1 MDSQNLY
8 WMFSEEYKDIDLNQV
23 SKIFLKNG
31 TILELNNNQNNFQYE
46 NKNDSMNANYNNNY
60 VYSDNQTSE
69 ISNEENLNNKIIPSR
84 NEEVIYSNP
93 VENEQKV
100 LIPVKGNNNNLNSQE
115 KENEDHVQNFAF
127 ESVPQKKYNYKP
139 YKEPRR
145 KHQMGKQ

>member
-31 TILELNNNQNNFQYE
+31 TILELNNNPNNFQPE
-46 NKNDSMNANYNNNY
+46 NKNDSINTNYNNIY

-69 ISNEENLNNKIIPSR
+69 ISNEDNFNRKIITNR
-84 NEEVIYSNP
+84 NDEVIYSQP

-100 LIPVKGNNNNLNSQE
+100 LTLEKENNSNIVE
-115 KENEDHVQNFAF
+115 KENEAFIQNFAF

-139 YKEPRR
+139 YKQSKR
-145 KHQMGKQ
+145 KHQLGK

>member
-31 TILELNNNQNNFQYE
+31 TILELNNNPNNFQPE
-46 NKNDSMNANYNNNY
+46 TKNDNINVNYNNNY

-69 ISNEENLNNKIIPSR
+69 ISNEDNFNRKIIINR
-84 NEEVIYSNP
+84 NEEVIYSKP

-100 LIPVKGNNNNLNSQE
+100 LIPVKENNNNFVE
-115 KENEDHVQNFAF
+115 KENESNVQNFAF

-139 YKEPRR
+139 YKQPRR
-145 KHQMGKQ
+145 KHQLGKQ

>member
-31 TILELNNNQNNFQYE
+31 TILELNNNENNFQPE
-46 NKNDSMNANYNNNY
+46 NKNDSISANYNNNY

-69 ISNEENLNNKIIPSR
+69 ISNECNFNRKIITNR
-84 NEEVIYSNP
+84 NDEVIYSQP

-100 LIPVKGNNNNLNSQE
+100 LIPAKENNNNIVE
-115 KENEDHVQNFAF
+115 KENEAFIQNFAF

-139 YKEPRR
+139 YKQPKR
-145 KHQMGKQ
+145 KHQLRK

>member
-31 TILELNNNQNNFQYE
+31 TILELSNNPNNFQPE
-46 NKNDSMNANYNNNY
+46 TKNDNINVNYNNNY

-69 ISNEENLNNKIIPSR
+69 ISNEDNFNRKIIINR
-84 NEEVIYSNP
+84 NEEVIYSKP

-100 LIPVKGNNNNLNSQE
+100 LIPVKENNNNFVE
-115 KENEDHVQNFAF
+115 KENESNVQNFAF

-139 YKEPRR
+139 YKQPRR
-145 KHQMGKQ
+145 KHQLGKQ

>member
-31 TILELNNNQNNFQYE
+31 TILELSNNPNNFQPDT
-46 NKNDSMNANYNNNY
+46 KNDNINVNYNNNY

-69 ISNEENLNNKIIPSR
+69 ISNEDNFNRKIIINR
-84 NEEVIYSNP
+84 NEEVIYSKP

-100 LIPVKGNNNNLNSQE
+100 LIPVKENNNNFVE
-115 KENEDHVQNFAF
+115 KENESNVQNFAF

-139 YKEPRR
+139 YKQPRR
-145 KHQMGKQ
+145 KHQLGKQ

>member
-31 TILELNNNQNNFQYE
+31 TILELSNNQNNFQPDT
-46 NKNDSMNANYNNNY
+46 KNDNINVNYNNNY

-69 ISNEENLNNKIIPSR
+69 ISNEDNFNRKIIINR
-84 NEEVIYSNP
+84 NEEVIYSKP

-100 LIPVKGNNNNLNSQE
+100 LIPIKENNNNFVE
-115 KENEDHVQNFAF
+115 KENESNVQNFAF

-139 YKEPRR
+139 YKQPKR
-145 KHQMGKQ
+145 KHQLRK

>member
-31 TILELNNNQNNFQYE
+31 TILELNNNPNNFQPE
-46 NKNDSMNANYNNNY
+46 TKNDNINVNYNNNY

-69 ISNEENLNNKIIPSR
+69 ISNEDNFNKKIIINR
-84 NEEVIYSNP
+84 NEEVIYSKP

-100 LIPVKGNNNNLNSQE
+100 LIPVKENNNNFVE
-115 KENEDHVQNFAF
+115 KENESNVQNFAF

-139 YKEPRR
+139 YKQPRR
-145 KHQMGKQ
+145 KHQLGKQ

>member
-1 MDSQNLY
+1 MDSQNIY

-31 TILELNNNQNNFQYE
+31 TILELNNNPNNFQPE
-46 NKNDSMNANYNNNY
+46 TKNDNINVNYNNNY

-69 ISNEENLNNKIIPSR
+69 ISNEDNFNRKIITNR
-84 NEEVIYSNP
+84 NYEVIYSKP

-100 LIPVKGNNNNLNSQE
+100 LIPAKENNNNIVE
-115 KENEDHVQNFAF
+115 KENEAFIQNFAF

-139 YKEPRR
+139 YKQPRR
-145 KHQMGKQ
+145 KHQLGKQ

>member
-31 TILELNNNQNNFQYE
+31 TILELNNNPNNFQPE
-46 NKNDSMNANYNNNY
+46 TKNDNINVNYNNNY

-69 ISNEENLNNKIIPSR
+69 ISNEDNFNRKIIINR
-84 NEEVIYSNP
+84 NEEVIYSKP

-100 LIPVKGNNNNLNSQE
+100 LIPVKENNNNFVE
-115 KENEDHVQNFAF
+115 KENESNVQNFAF
-127 ESVPQKKYNYKP
+127 ESIPQKKYNYKP
-139 YKEPRR
+139 YKQPRR
-145 KHQMGKQ
+145 KHQLGKQ

>member
-31 TILELNNNQNNFQYE
+31 TILELSNNPNNFQPE
-46 NKNDSMNANYNNNY
+46 TKNDNINVNYNNNY

-69 ISNEENLNNKIIPSR
+69 ISNEDNFNRKIIINR
-84 NEEVIYSNP
+84 NEEVIYSKP

-100 LIPVKGNNNNLNSQE
+100 LIPVKENNNNFVE
-115 KENEDHVQNFAF
+115 KENESNVQNFAF
-127 ESVPQKKYNYKP
+127 ESIPQKKYNYKP
-139 YKEPRR
+139 YKQPRR
-145 KHQMGKQ
+145 KHQLGKQ

>member
-31 TILELNNNQNNFQYE
+31 TILELSNNQNNFQPE
-46 NKNDSMNANYNNNY
+46 TKNDNINVNYNNNY

-69 ISNEENLNNKIIPSR
+69 ISNEDNFNRKIIINR
-84 NEEVIYSNP
+84 NEEVIYSKP

-100 LIPVKGNNNNLNSQE
+100 LIPVKENNNNFVE
-115 KENEDHVQNFAF
+115 KENESNVQNFAF

-139 YKEPRR
+139 YKQPRR
-145 KHQMGKQ
+145 KHQLGKQ

>member
-31 TILELNNNQNNFQYE
+31 TILELSNNQNNFQPE
-46 NKNDSMNANYNNNY
+46 TKNDNINVNYNNNY

-69 ISNEENLNNKIIPSR
+69 ISNEDNFNRKIIINR
-84 NEEVIYSNP
+84 NEEVIYSKP
-93 VENEQKV
+93 IENEQKV
-100 LIPVKGNNNNLNSQE
+100 LIPVKENNNNFVE
-115 KENEDHVQNFAF
+115 KENESNVQNFAF

-139 YKEPRR
+139 YKQPRR
-145 KHQMGKQ
+145 KHQLGKQ

>member
-31 TILELNNNQNNFQYE
+31 TILELNNNPNNFQPE
-46 NKNDSMNANYNNNY
+46 NKNDSINVIYNNNY

-69 ISNEENLNNKIIPSR
+69 ISNEDNFNRKIITNR
-84 NEEVIYSNP
+84 NDEVIYSKP

-100 LIPVKGNNNNLNSQE
+100 LIPGKENNNNFVE
-115 KENEDHVQNFAF
+115 KENESNVQNFAF

-139 YKEPRR
+139 YKQPRR
-145 KHQMGKQ
+145 KHQLGKQ

>member
-31 TILELNNNQNNFQYE
+31 TILELNNNPNNFQPE
-46 NKNDSMNANYNNNY
+46 TKNDNINVNYNNNY

-69 ISNEENLNNKIIPSR
+69 ISNEDNFNRKIIINR
-84 NEEVIYSNP
+84 NEEVIYSKP

-100 LIPVKGNNNNLNSQE
+100 LIPIKENNNNFVE
-115 KENEDHVQNFAF
+115 KENESNVQNFAF

-139 YKEPRR
+139 YKQPKR
-145 KHQMGKQ
+145 KHQLRK

>member
-8 WMFSEEYKDIDLNQV
+8 WMFCEEYKDIDLNQV

-31 TILELNNNQNNFQYE
+31 TILELNNNPNNFQPE
-46 NKNDSMNANYNNNY
+46 NKNDSINVIYNNNY

-69 ISNEENLNNKIIPSR
+69 ISNEDNFNRKILTNR
-84 NEEVIYSNP
+84 NDEVIYSKP

-100 LIPVKGNNNNLNSQE
+100 LIPGKENNNNFVE
-115 KENEDHVQNFAF
+115 KENESHVQNFAF

-139 YKEPRR
+139 YKQPRR
-145 KHQMGKQ
+145 KHQLGKQ